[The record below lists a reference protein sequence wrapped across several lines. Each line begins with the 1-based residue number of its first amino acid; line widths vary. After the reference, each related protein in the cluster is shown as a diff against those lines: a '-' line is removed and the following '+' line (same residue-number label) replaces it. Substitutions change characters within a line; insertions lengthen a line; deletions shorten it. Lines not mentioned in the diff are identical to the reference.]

1 MGVCSMYKEITISKD
16 SIESIVKKD
25 DAIIIYLKSGKCW
38 VCESITED
46 CQSYIKLTLKGKS
59 DK

>member
-1 MGVCSMYKEITISKD
+1 MYKEITISKD

-59 DK
+59 EK